1 MYLIN
6 FIASA
11 VGKIYEE
18 MIPPYIFFALSNN
31 KNACVEVI
39 VEDSD
44 RFTKTYEKELAVI
57 RSLRGDHFII
67 RNFSRPL
74 TYHMVNTYRFFEVPT
89 IKAKY
94 TYICDIDI
102 MLLESIVDKY
112 LHTWPSS
119 ASGHLPY
126 NNMVRRGKEKL
137 TGVHFVITDK
147 YYTNELKRNQEL
159 LYNSPFMIDED
170 ILYNLCAMTFGLPD
184 LDYAYRPILGI
195 HFSPNRGNGKIM
207 DLVTSFKYHDLFL
220 KATQKNS
227 SIFKYPIFSRL
238 IKSLNTDFKIGS
250 RTFYSAL
257 FTDKDKP
264 SDKIQDFERLPD
276 WEYILFT
283 NLDIVSDSW
292 TVRKIDLPNKDYVI
306 SAKMIKWLTNEYLPE
321 FDIVC
326 WIDAYCQINSEYKNL
341 LDSSVKKLKA
351 AAVPLFIKAH
361 PVRHCIY
368 DEVNACI
375 AHRKVSLQM
384 YNKVK
389 GFLKDHDMPH
399 EYGLYETNLMLKYN
413 NHPKVIKLSKEVMH
427 HIYTLT
433 YRDQLVLTYV
443 LFKNNIKALE
453 NIDPKITLCDT
464 KDTNHK
470 YVNADQ
476 RRVAICFWGIMRSL
490 KFTLPSIKKYI
501 FKPLDDAKIPYDVFL
516 HTFNLNGDCTT
527 TYSTECTLAIDKN
540 EYKLLN
546 PKESIIENQ
555 KTIDEKINFNKYMT
569 MGNPWQKAPIETAY
583 NHIRALWSLKQVTSI
598 WLKHRS
604 NYSHVMYCR
613 PDMTYIMPIKPEW
626 FSFSDS
632 IYTPAFARHG
642 RKIEKLCD
650 RFAIGMPEQMEIYGN
665 RFSEALEYSKKS
677 QLHSETFASHI
688 LHKNGISRKYVP
700 FGFLRTR
707 ANSQI
712 NTSEDVK
719 EAIRRKWFTKRRY
732 KKVQNQYT
740 RKMLRNI
747 IND

>member
-1 MYLIN
+1 
-6 FIASA
+6 
-11 VGKIYEE
+11 
-18 MIPPYIFFALSNN
+18 
-31 KNACVEVI
+31 
-39 VEDSD
+39 
-44 RFTKTYEKELAVI
+44 
-57 RSLRGDHFII
+57 
-67 RNFSRPL
+67 
-74 TYHMVNTYRFFEVPT
+74 MVNTYRFFEVPT

-102 MLLESIVDKY
+102 MLLEGIVDKY

-119 ASGHLPY
+119 PSGSLPY
-126 NNMVRRGKEKL
+126 NNMVRRNKEKL

-159 LYNSPFMIDED
+159 LYNSPFMIDEEV
-170 ILYNLCAMTFGLPD
+170 LYNLCAMTFGLPD

-207 DLVTSFKYHDLFL
+207 DLVTSFKYRDLFL
-220 KATQKNS
+220 KAVEKNS
-227 SIFKYPIFSRL
+227 EIFKYAIFNNL
-238 IKSLNTDFKIGS
+238 VNSLNNDFKIGS

-257 FTDKDKP
+257 FTDEDNP
-264 SDKIQDFERLPD
+264 SDKIQKFERLPD

-283 NLDIVSDSW
+283 NLDIVSESW
-292 TVRKIDLPNKDYVI
+292 TIRKIEAPNKDYVV

-321 FDIVC
+321 YDIVC
-326 WIDAYCQINSEYKNL
+326 WIDAYCEFNNEHKKI
-341 LDSSVKKLKA
+341 LDSSVKKLKNA
-351 AAVPLFIKAH
+351 SVPLFIKKH
-361 PVRHCIY
+361 PRRDCIY

-375 AHRKVSLQM
+375 QHRKISLEM

-389 GFLKDHDMPH
+389 DFLKKHDMPH
-399 EYGLYETNLMLKYN
+399 EYGLYETNIMLKYN
-413 NHPKVIKLSKEVMH
+413 NNPKVIKISKELMQ

-453 NIDPKITLCDT
+453 NLDSKIILCNN
-464 KDTNHK
+464 KDQKHK
-470 YVNADQ
+470 YVEKDQ

-501 FKPLDDAKIPYDVFL
+501 FKPLDDAKIPYDIFL
-516 HTFNLNGDCTT
+516 HTYNLNGDCTK
-527 TYSTECTLAIDKN
+527 TYSVECTLAIDKN

-569 MGNPWQKAPIETAY
+569 MGNPWKDAQVEVAY

-598 WLKHRS
+598 WMKHRS
-604 NYSHVMYCR
+604 EYSHVMYCR

-632 IYTPAFARHG
+632 IVSPDFARHG

-665 RFSEALEYSKKS
+665 RFNEALEFSKKS

-688 LHKNGISRKYVP
+688 LHKNGINRKYIP

-712 NTSEDVK
+712 NTEEDVK
-719 EAIRRKWFTKRRY
+719 EVIRRKWFTTRKYR
-732 KKVQNQYT
+732 KLQNQYT
-740 RKMLRNI
+740 RRMLRNI
-747 IND
+747 IKD